1 MLKEKLVYIPLC
13 NLLYAHQQYG
23 LMYFQTISLVYK
35 HIYLCKYFLKC
46 LTYFFISKPQK
57 NNIIYH
63 ISMFKGREFDR
74 FRV

>member
-35 HIYLCKYFLKC
+35 HIFLCKYFLKC
-46 LTYFFISKPQK
+46 LTYFFYFKTPKEQYNISY
-57 NNIIYH
+57 IYVQR
-63 ISMFKGREFDR
+63 K
-74 FRV
+74 RVW